1 MNLVRVKTT
10 KNDNIYIN
18 PKHIISIREVYK
30 GYHVSLTDF
39 GFDISESEFRKLI
52 NSCACLVEDEE

>member
-1 MNLVRVKTT
+1 MTLLKVKTT
-10 KNDNIYIN
+10 KNDSIYIN
-18 PKHIISIREVYK
+18 TRHIIAIRELPK

-52 NSCACLVEDEE
+52 NNCACLVEGEE